1 MLRFIFIPLGYALGV
16 ALVLG
21 WLMAS
26 ALARDDGRYAQSP
39 LKDWVK
45 SLRDKNHVPCC
56 DEADGEEVEGWSTDG
71 GVYRVKVKGQWL
83 EVPDSALL
91 DIPNRL
97 GYARAWIFHQDGQVR
112 VRCFLPGAGG

>member
-1 MLRFIFIPLGYALGV
+1 MKRNILIAIAV
-16 ALVLG
+16 IILVL
-21 WLMAS
+21 LFFYPFAH
-26 ALARDDGRYAQSP
+26 ARDDGRYAQSP

-56 DEADGEEVEGWSTDG
+56 DESDGEDVEGWSTDG
-71 GVYRVKVKGQWL
+71 GIYRVKVKGEWL
-83 EVPDSALL
+83 PVPNSALL

-97 GYARAWIFHQDGQVR
+97 GFARAWIYFIDGKPI

>member
-1 MLRFIFIPLGYALGV
+1 MRSFFAAMALAG
-16 ALVLG
+16 ALFAVP
-21 WLMAS
+21 AH
-26 ALARDDGRYAQSP
+26 ARDDGRYAQSP

-71 GVYRVKVKGQWL
+71 GVYRVKVKGEWL
-83 EVPDSALL
+83 DVPDSALL

-97 GYARAWIFHQDGQVR
+97 GFARAWIFYQDGQAR